1 MRPIPR
7 GSLRAGRYCSG
18 VTVREHKPASISRL
32 RGASKPHLTSAAE
45 RLVVEGNQRRRA
57 PAERREA
64 IVEAAFAVAFLAI
77 ALALPLVFS
86 ADPPSA
92 ELVIA
97 LIVSLAFV
105 SRVEF
110 DVGAGYTI
118 PTQILFVPVL
128 FLIDPAWA
136 PLVVVTGLVLGRARD
151 ILRDHNPGRQ
161 VLVSVGNA
169 WFAVGPAIILAA
181 FAVSDPS
188 WDEWPIYVL
197 ALASQ
202 FFGDTVVGAVR
213 ERLVLG
219 VQPRLQLRMTGLVFL
234 VDVLLTPIGFL
245 AAVVAQDAPLAFLL
259 VLPLAALLRVFA
271 RERAARIDQA
281 IELSAAYR
289 GTAFLLGEVI
299 VADDEYTG
307 EHSYGVIALSL
318 EIADEMGL
326 SEDDRRLVE
335 FGALL
340 HDVGKIAVPKSIV
353 NKPGPLDDDEWKVM
367 RQHTV
372 AGQRMLDKVGGSMT
386 DVGAIVR
393 ASHERWDGNG
403 YPDGIAGDAVPLPA
417 RIVSVADTFHAITT
431 TRPYRRAQSPE
442 AAIKELRVCA
452 GTQFD
457 PEVVDALVRVLARPG
472 AATPTAFFQR
482 TAHPE
487 PPNLRAVPDI
497 DETEQQLDKV
507 IEDQLKNLF

>member
-1 MRPIPR
+1 
-7 GSLRAGRYCSG
+7 
-18 VTVREHKPASISRL
+18 VRDHKPAKLSRL
-32 RGASKPHLTSAAE
+32 RGASKPHLTGAAE
-45 RLVVEGNQRRRA
+45 RLVVAGNERRRN

-64 IVEAAFAVAFLAI
+64 LVEAASALLFVVVAALLPTLFGAEPPAPVPTVALI
-77 ALALPLVFS
+77 LGLAL
-86 ADPPSA
+86 
-92 ELVIA
+92 
-97 LIVSLAFV
+97 V

-118 PTQILFVPVL
+118 PTQMLFVPVL
-128 FLIDPAWA
+128 FLMHPAWA
-136 PLVVVTGLVLGRARD
+136 PLVVAAGLALSRTDTVFRH
-151 ILRDHNPGRQ
+151 HNFGRQ

-169 WFAVGPAIILAA
+169 WFAIGPALVLAA
-181 FAVSDPS
+181 FGVDGPA
-188 WDEWPIYVL
+188 WGEWPVYLL

-202 FFGDTVVGAVR
+202 FVGDTLAGAAR
-213 ERLVLG
+213 EWLVLG

-234 VDVLLTPIGFL
+234 VDVLLTPIGFM
-245 AAVVAQDAPLAFLL
+245 AAVAAQDASLAFLL

-271 RERAARIDQA
+271 RERSARIDQA

-353 NKPGPLDDDEWKVM
+353 NKPGPLDDDEWEVM
-367 RQHTV
+367 RQHTI

-386 DVGAIVR
+386 DVGQIVR

-403 YPDGIAGDAVPLPA
+403 YPDGIAGDEVPLPA

-442 AAIKELRVCA
+442 AAIKELRECA

-472 AATPTAFFQR
+472 AVSPKEFFAR
-482 TAHPE
+482 TAAPE
-487 PPNLRAVPDI
+487 PPTLRVVRNVEEVEDDVDDAA
-497 DETEQQLDKV
+497 LDKAL
-507 IEDQLKNLF
+507 EEQLKNLF

>member
-1 MRPIPR
+1 V
-7 GSLRAGRYCSG
+7 S
-18 VTVREHKPASISRL
+18 VREHKPASISRL

-45 RLVVEGNQRRRA
+45 RLVVVGNEARRA
-57 PAERREA
+57 PAQRREA
-64 IVEAAFAVAFLAI
+64 LVEAGSALAFLATAVALPLAFGAQSPPI
-77 ALALPLVFS
+77 GLTVALIVALALVYC
-86 ADPPSA
+86 
-92 ELVIA
+92 
-97 LIVSLAFV
+97 
-105 SRVEF
+105 VEF
-110 DVGAGYTI
+110 DVGAGYTS
-118 PTQILFVPVL
+118 PLQLVFVPVV
-128 FLIDPAWA
+128 FLVDPAWA
-136 PLVVVTGLVLGRARD
+136 PLIVAAGLVLGRSRD
-151 ILRDHNPGRQ
+151 IVRDRNPGRQ
-161 VLVSVGNA
+161 LLVAVGNA
-169 WFAVGPAIILAA
+169 WFAVGPALVLAA
-181 FAVSDPS
+181 FAVSGPQ
-188 WDEWPIYVL
+188 WDEWPIYLL

-202 FFGDTVVGAVR
+202 FAGDTIVGAAR

-234 VDVLLTPIGFL
+234 VDALLTPIGFM

-259 VLPLAALLRVFA
+259 VLPLAGLLRVFA

-318 EIADEMGL
+318 EIADELGL
-326 SEDDRRLVE
+326 DEDDRRLVE

-353 NKPGPLDDDEWKVM
+353 NKAGPLDDDEWQIM
-367 RQHTV
+367 RQHTI

-386 DVGAIVR
+386 DVGEIVR
-393 ASHERWDGNG
+393 ASHERWDGKG
-403 YPDGIAGDAVPLPA
+403 YPDGTSGEEVPLPA

-431 TRPYRRAQSPE
+431 TRPYRRAQSPD
-442 AAIKELRVCA
+442 AAIKELRACA

-472 AATPTAFFQR
+472 AASPTEFFAR
-482 TAHPE
+482 TAAPE
-487 PPNLRAVPDI
+487 PPSLHVVREVEDDLNA
-497 DETEQQLDKV
+497 ELDKALGA
-507 IEDQLKNLF
+507 QLKHLL

>member
-1 MRPIPR
+1 M
-7 GSLRAGRYCSG
+7 
-18 VTVREHKPASISRL
+18 
-32 RGASKPHLTSAAE
+32 
-45 RLVVEGNQRRRA
+45 
-57 PAERREA
+57 AERRDRQRRPAQRREA
-64 IVEAAFAVAFLAI
+64 LVEACSLITLLLVAVALPVLSDATAPGLLVTA
-77 ALALPLVFS
+77 ALV
-86 ADPPSA
+86 
-92 ELVIA
+92 
-97 LIVSLAFV
+97 VSLALV

-110 DVGAGYTI
+110 DVGAGITY
-118 PTQILFVPVL
+118 PLQIVFVPVL
-128 FLIDPAWA
+128 FVIDPAWA
-136 PLVVVTGLVLGRARD
+136 LGVAVAGLVLGRLPDVMRDRNPAR
-151 ILRDHNPGRQ
+151 Q
-161 VLVSVGNA
+161 LVVAANNA
-169 WFAVGPAIILAA
+169 WFAAGPALVLVVAGVDGLALE
-181 FAVSDPS
+181 D
-188 WDEWPIYVL
+188 WPLYVL

-202 FFGDTVVGAVR
+202 FAGDTVAGVTR
-213 ERLVLG
+213 EWLVLG

-234 VDVLLTPIGFL
+234 VDLLLTPVGVL
-245 AAVVAQDAPLAFLL
+245 AAVVSQDAPLAFVL

-271 RERAARIDQA
+271 RERSARIDQA

-318 EIADEMGL
+318 EIADEIGL
-326 SEDDRRLVE
+326 PEEDRRLVE

-393 ASHERWDGNG
+393 ASHERWDGGG
-403 YPDGIAGDAVPLPA
+403 YPDGIAGEEVPLPA

-431 TRPYRRAQSPE
+431 TRPYRTAQSPE
-442 AAIKELRVCA
+442 AAVKELRACA

-457 PEVVDALVRVLARPG
+457 PEVVEALVRVLERP
-472 AATPTAFFQR
+472 APATPKEFFKR
-482 TAHPE
+482 A
-487 PPNLRAVPDI
+487 AVPERPTLRVVDDSADDLDAQI
-497 DETEQQLDKV
+497 DKALEE
-507 IEDQLKNLF
+507 QLKNLL

>member
-1 MRPIPR
+1 
-7 GSLRAGRYCSG
+7 
-18 VTVREHKPASISRL
+18 VKDHKPARLSRL
-32 RGASKPHLTSAAE
+32 RGASKPHLTGAAE
-45 RLVVEGNQRRRA
+45 LLVVAGNERRRN

-64 IVEAAFAVAFLAI
+64 FVEAASALLFLAI
-77 ALALPLVFS
+77 AALLPIVFD
-86 ADPPSA
+86 AEPPSTTTA
-92 ELVIA
+92 VA
-97 LIVSLAFV
+97 LILAFAAV

-118 PTQILFVPVL
+118 PTQMLFVPML
-128 FLIDPAWA
+128 FLMDPAWA
-136 PLVVVTGLVLGRARD
+136 PLAVAAGLALSRIDTLFRH
-151 ILRDHNPGRQ
+151 HNYGRQ

-169 WFAVGPAIILAA
+169 WFAIGPAVVLAA
-181 FAVSDPS
+181 FGVNGPEWSD
-188 WDEWPIYVL
+188 WPIYLV

-202 FFGDTVVGAVR
+202 FIGDTLAGAAR
-213 ERLVLG
+213 EWLIQG

-245 AAVVAQDAPLAFLL
+245 AAIVSTDDAPLAFLL

-271 RERAARIDQA
+271 RERTARIDQA

-318 EIADEMGL
+318 EIADELGL

-353 NKPGPLDDDEWKVM
+353 NKPGPLDDDEWAVM
-367 RQHTV
+367 RQHTI

-386 DVGAIVR
+386 DVGQIVR
-393 ASHERWDGNG
+393 ASHERWDGKG
-403 YPDGIAGDAVPLPA
+403 YPDGIAGEDVPLPA

-442 AAIKELRVCA
+442 AAIKELRSCA

-457 PEVVDALVRVLARPG
+457 PDVVDALVRVLARPG
-472 AATPTAFFQR
+472 ATTPKEFFAR
-482 TAHPE
+482 TAAPE
-487 PPNLRAVPDI
+487 PPTLRVVRDDPDP
-497 DETEQQLDKV
+497 DPDPDSDPDDVLDKAL
-507 IEDQLKNLF
+507 EEQLKNLF

>member
-1 MRPIPR
+1 
-7 GSLRAGRYCSG
+7 
-18 VTVREHKPASISRL
+18 VRDDKPATLPRL
-32 RGASKPHLTSAAE
+32 RGDSKPHLTGAAE
-45 RLVVEGNQRRRA
+45 RLMADRRERRRA
-57 PAERREA
+57 PAARREA
-64 IVEAAFAVAFLAI
+64 LVETGCALAFLVVAVGLPRMFGAQMPPAGLAAPLIVAFAL
-77 ALALPLVFS
+77 
-86 ADPPSA
+86 
-92 ELVIA
+92 
-97 LIVSLAFV
+97 V

-118 PTQILFVPVL
+118 PTQMLFVPVL
-128 FLIDPAWA
+128 FLVDPAWA
-136 PLVVVTGLVLGRARD
+136 PLVVAAGLVLGRARD
-151 ILRDHNPGRQ
+151 IVRDHNPGRQ
-161 VLVSVGNA
+161 GLVSVNNA
-169 WFAVGPAIILAA
+169 WFAVGPALVLAA
-181 FAVSDPS
+181 FHVSGPV
-188 WDEWPIYVL
+188 WAEWPIYVL
-197 ALASQ
+197 ALGSQ
-202 FFGDTVVGAVR
+202 FLGDTLAGGVR
-213 ERLVLG
+213 EWLVLG

-234 VDVLLTPIGFL
+234 SDVLLTPIGFL
-245 AAVVAQDAPLAFLL
+245 AAVVAQDAPMAFLL

-271 RERAARIDQA
+271 RERSARIDQA

-353 NKPGPLDDDEWKVM
+353 NKPGPLDDEEWKVM

-386 DVGAIVR
+386 DVGQIVR

-403 YPDGIAGDAVPLPA
+403 YPDGISGEEVPLPA

-442 AAIKELRVCA
+442 AAVKEMSACA

-472 AATPTAFFQR
+472 AATPTEFFAR

-487 PPNLRAVPDI
+487 PPSLRVVSDVE
-497 DETEQQLDKV
+497 DEADDGLDKALQ
-507 IEDQLKNLF
+507 EQLKHLF